1 MNQKLLRQQASEVME
16 LIEDV
21 VEYYCDDNI
30 VSGEQIWCMIGALS
44 DYKLDQ
50 FPLEFDNEEED
61 N

>member
-1 MNQKLLRQQASEVME
+1 MNQELLQQQAYEVME

-21 VEYYCDDNI
+21 VEHYCDENI

-44 DYKLDQ
+44 DYKLNQ
-50 FPLEFDNEEED
+50 FPLEVDDEEEE

>member
-1 MNQKLLRQQASEVME
+1 MNQKLLQQQASEVME

-21 VEYYCDDNI
+21 VEFYCDDNI